1 MIFMLNNIDLD
12 QVKQYEAEI
21 KADDNE
27 ALFTTKM
34 TGTWQFDEN
43 GPQFTASAKTDNGP
57 VEFALT
63 HPNFEKLGN
72 YPSPMAYGLFWI
84 CGCAS
89 ATFMTAAAKNGI
101 KIDNLTTDIE
111 ADLDYH
117 AQFKLG
123 DQPLVGA
130 YRVTFNVTSEQATDE
145 QIQMLKDAA
154 YNGCM
159 ALYTVKTAVPLTVA
173 AKRV

>member
-1 MIFMLNNIDLD
+1 MLNNIDLA

-27 ALFTTKM
+27 ALFTTRM

-43 GPQFTASAKTDNGP
+43 GPQFTADAKTDAGP
-57 VEFALT
+57 VRFALT

-89 ATFMTAAAKNGI
+89 ATFMTAAAKRGI
-101 KIDNLTTDIE
+101 KIDALHTDIE

-117 AQFKLG
+117 AQFQLG
-123 DQPLVGA
+123 TQPMVGA
-130 YRVTFNVTSEQATDE
+130 YRVTFNVTSAQATDE
-145 QIQMLKDAA
+145 EIESLKEAA

-159 ALYTVKTAVPLTVA
+159 ALFTVRNAIPLTVS
-173 AKRV
+173 AKRA

>member
-1 MIFMLNNIDLD
+1 MLNNIDLA

-43 GPQFTASAKTDNGP
+43 GPQFTADAKTDAGP
-57 VEFALT
+57 VRFALT

-89 ATFMTAAAKNGI
+89 ATFMTAAAKREI
-101 KIDNLTTDIE
+101 KIDALHTDIE

-117 AQFKLG
+117 AQFQLG
-123 DQPLVGA
+123 TQPLVGA
-130 YRVTFNVTSEQATDE
+130 YRVTFTVTSAQATDE
-145 QIQMLKDAA
+145 EIESLKEAA

-159 ALYTVKTAVPLTVA
+159 ALFTVRNAIPLTVS
-173 AKRV
+173 AKRA

>member
-1 MIFMLNNIDLD
+1 MLNNIDLA

-27 ALFTTKM
+27 ALFTTRM

-43 GPQFTASAKTDNGP
+43 GPQFTADAKTDAGP
-57 VEFALT
+57 VRFALT

-89 ATFMTAAAKNGI
+89 ATFMTAAAKRGI
-101 KIDNLTTDIE
+101 KIDALHTDIE

-117 AQFKLG
+117 AQFQLG
-123 DQPLVGA
+123 TQPLVGA
-130 YRVTFNVTSEQATDE
+130 YRVSFNVTSAQATDE
-145 QIQMLKDAA
+145 EIECLKEAA

-159 ALYTVKTAVPLTVA
+159 SLFTVRNAISLTVS
-173 AKRV
+173 AKRA

>member
-1 MIFMLNNIDLD
+1 
-12 QVKQYEAEI
+12 
-21 KADDNE
+21 
-27 ALFTTKM
+27 
-34 TGTWQFDEN
+34 
-43 GPQFTASAKTDNGP
+43 
-57 VEFALT
+57 LT

>member
-1 MIFMLNNIDLD
+1 MLNNIDIA
-12 QVKQYEAEI
+12 QIKQYEAEI

-43 GPQFTASAKTDNGP
+43 GPQFTADAKTDAGP
-57 VEFALT
+57 ITFALA

-89 ATFMTAAAKNGI
+89 ATFMTAAAKRGI
-101 KIDNLTTDIE
+101 KIDALHTNIE
-111 ADLDYH
+111 VDLDYH
-117 AQFKLG
+117 AQFQLG
-123 DQPLVGA
+123 TQPLVGA
-130 YRVTFNVTSEQATDE
+130 YRITFNVTSAQATDE
-145 QIQMLKDAA
+145 EIESLKQAA

-159 ALYTVKTAVPLTVA
+159 ALFTVRNAIPLTVS
-173 AKRV
+173 AKRA

>member
-1 MIFMLNNIDLD
+1 MLNNIDIA

-43 GPQFTASAKTDNGP
+43 GPQFTADAKTDAGP
-57 VEFALT
+57 VTFALA

-89 ATFMTAAAKNGI
+89 VTFMTAAAKRGI
-101 KIDNLTTDIE
+101 KIDALHTDIE

-117 AQFKLG
+117 AQFQLG
-123 DQPLVGA
+123 TQPLVGA
-130 YRVTFNVTSEQATDE
+130 YRVIFNVTSAQATDE
-145 QIQMLKDAA
+145 EIESLKQAA

-159 ALYTVKTAVPLTVA
+159 ALFTVRTAIPLTVS
-173 AKRV
+173 AKRA

>member
-1 MIFMLNNIDLD
+1 MLNNIDIT
-12 QVKQYEAEI
+12 QVKKYEDEI

-27 ALFTTKM
+27 ARFTTKM
-34 TGTWQFDEN
+34 TGTWQFDET
-43 GPQFTASAKTDNGP
+43 GPQFTADVKTDSGH
-57 VEFALT
+57 VTFALT

-89 ATFMTAAAKNGI
+89 ATFMTAATKRGI
-101 KIDNLTTDIE
+101 KIDALHTDIE

-117 AQFKLG
+117 AQFQLG
-123 DQPLVGA
+123 TQPLVGE
-130 YRVTFNVTSEQATDE
+130 YRITFHVTSAEATDE
-145 QIQMLKDAA
+145 EIESLRDAA

-159 ALYTVKTAVPLTVA
+159 ALFTVRNAIPLTVSTQ
-173 AKRV
+173 RV

>member
-1 MIFMLNNIDLD
+1 MSLNNIDLP
-12 QVKQYEAEI
+12 QVKQYEADI
-21 KADDNE
+21 KADDSE

-34 TGTWQFDEN
+34 GGDWQFDEN
-43 GPQFTASAKTDNGP
+43 GPQFTATAKTDNGP
-57 VEFALT
+57 VTFALA

-89 ATFMTAAAKNGI
+89 ATFMTAATKRNI
-101 KIDNLTTDIE
+101 KIDSLHTDIE

-117 AQFKLG
+117 AQFQLG
-123 DQPLVGA
+123 TQPLVGE
-130 YRVTFNVTSEQATDE
+130 YRIVFNVTSAQATDAE
-145 QIQMLKDAA
+145 IESLKQAA
-154 YNGCM
+154 LNGCM
-159 ALYTVKTAVPLTVA
+159 AMFTVKNAIPLTVS

>member
-1 MIFMLNNIDLD
+1 MLNNIDLA

-43 GPQFTASAKTDNGP
+43 GPQFTADAKTDAGP
-57 VEFALT
+57 VTFALT

-89 ATFMTAAAKNGI
+89 ATFMTAAAKRGHRSRPRLPCTVPARNTASGWC
-101 KIDNLTTDIE
+101 
-111 ADLDYH
+111 
-117 AQFKLG
+117 
-123 DQPLVGA
+123 
-130 YRVTFNVTSEQATDE
+130 
-145 QIQMLKDAA
+145 IQSYLQR
-154 YNGCM
+154 NQRTGN
-159 ALYTVKTAVPLTVA
+159 
-173 AKRV
+173 

>member
-1 MIFMLNNIDLD
+1 MLNNIDLD

-34 TGTWQFDEN
+34 TGEWQFEEP
-43 GPQFTASAKTDNGP
+43 GPQFVAFAKTDKGP
-57 VEFALT
+57 HKFALT
-63 HPNFEKLGN
+63 HPNFEKLGD
-72 YPSPMAYGLFWI
+72 YPSPMAFGLFWI

-101 KIDNLTTDIE
+101 KIDALTTDIE
-111 ADLDYH
+111 SDLDYH

-130 YRVTFNVTSEQATDE
+130 FRITFKVKSEQATDE
-145 QIQMLKDAA
+145 QIEMLRQAA
-154 YNGCM
+154 LNGCM
-159 ALYTVKTAVPLTVA
+159 AMYTVKTAIPLTVT
-173 AKRV
+173 AKRA

>member
-1 MIFMLNNIDLD
+1 
-12 QVKQYEAEI
+12 
-21 KADDNE
+21 
-27 ALFTTKM
+27 
-34 TGTWQFDEN
+34 
-43 GPQFTASAKTDNGP
+43 
-57 VEFALT
+57 
-63 HPNFEKLGN
+63 
-72 YPSPMAYGLFWI
+72 
-84 CGCAS
+84 
-89 ATFMTAAAKNGI
+89 MTAAAKNGI

-123 DQPLVGA
+123 TQPLVGA
-130 YRVTFNVTSEQATDE
+130 YRITFNVTSEQATDE
-145 QIQMLKDAA
+145 QIEMLKDAA

>member
-1 MIFMLNNIDLD
+1 MLNNIDLA

-27 ALFTTKM
+27 ALFTTRM

-43 GPQFTASAKTDNGP
+43 GPQFTADAKTDAGP
-57 VEFALT
+57 VRFALT

-89 ATFMTAAAKNGI
+89 AAFMTAAAKRGI
-101 KIDNLTTDIE
+101 KIDALHTDIE

-117 AQFKLG
+117 AQFQLG
-123 DQPLVGA
+123 TQPLVGA
-130 YRVTFNVTSEQATDE
+130 YRVTFNVTSAQATDE
-145 QIQMLKDAA
+145 EIESLKEAA

-159 ALYTVKTAVPLTVA
+159 ALNTVRNEIRKTEY
-173 AKRV
+173 AKRA

>member
-1 MIFMLNNIDLD
+1 MHE
-12 QVKQYEAEI
+12 EAEI

-27 ALFTTKM
+27 TLFTTKM

-43 GPQFTASAKTDNGP
+43 GPQFTAGAKTDAGP
-57 VEFALT
+57 VTFALA

-89 ATFMTAAAKNGI
+89 ATFMTAAAKRGI
-101 KIDNLTTDIE
+101 KIDALHTDIE

-117 AQFKLG
+117 AQFQLG
-123 DQPLVGA
+123 TQPLVGA
-130 YRVTFNVTSEQATDE
+130 YRITFNVTSAQATDAE
-145 QIQMLKDAA
+145 IESLKQAA

-159 ALYTVKTAVPLTVA
+159 ALFTVRNAIPLTVS
-173 AKRV
+173 AKRA

>member
-1 MIFMLNNIDLD
+1 MLNNIDLA

-34 TGTWQFDEN
+34 TGTWQCDEN
-43 GPQFTASAKTDNGP
+43 GPQFTADAKTDAGP
-57 VEFALT
+57 VRFALT

-89 ATFMTAAAKNGI
+89 ATFMTAAAKRGI
-101 KIDNLTTDIE
+101 KIDALHTDIE

-117 AQFKLG
+117 AQFQLG
-123 DQPLVGA
+123 TQPLVGA
-130 YRVTFNVTSEQATDE
+130 YRATFNVTSAQATDE
-145 QIQMLKDAA
+145 EIDSLKEAA

-159 ALYTVKTAVPLTVA
+159 ALFTVRNAIPLTVS
-173 AKRV
+173 AKRA

>member
-1 MIFMLNNIDLD
+1 MLNNIDIA

-43 GPQFTASAKTDNGP
+43 GPQFTADAKTDAGP
-57 VEFALT
+57 VTFALA

-89 ATFMTAAAKNGI
+89 ATFMTAAAKRGI
-101 KIDNLTTDIE
+101 KIDALHTDIE

-117 AQFKLG
+117 AQFQLG
-123 DQPLVGA
+123 TQPLVGA
-130 YRVTFNVTSEQATDE
+130 YRVTFNVTSAQATDE
-145 QIQMLKDAA
+145 EIESLKQAA

-159 ALYTVKTAVPLTVA
+159 ALFTVRTVIPLTVS
-173 AKRV
+173 AKRA

>member
-1 MIFMLNNIDLD
+1 MLNNIDIE

-27 ALFTTKM
+27 ALFTTRM

-43 GPQFTASAKTDNGP
+43 GPQFTADAKTDAGP
-57 VEFALT
+57 VRFALI

-89 ATFMTAAAKNGI
+89 ATFMTAAAKRGI
-101 KIDNLTTDIE
+101 KIDALHTDIE

-117 AQFKLG
+117 AQFQLG
-123 DQPLVGA
+123 TQPLVGA
-130 YRVTFNVTSEQATDE
+130 YRVTFNVTSAQATDE
-145 QIQMLKDAA
+145 EIESLKEAA

-159 ALYTVKTAVPLTVA
+159 ALFTVRNAIPLTVS
-173 AKRV
+173 AKRA

>member
-1 MIFMLNNIDLD
+1 
-12 QVKQYEAEI
+12 
-21 KADDNE
+21 DNE

-34 TGTWQFDEN
+34 TGTWQVDEN
-43 GPQFTASAKTDNGP
+43 VPQFTADAKTDAGP
-57 VEFALT
+57 VRFALT

-89 ATFMTAAAKNGI
+89 ATFMTAAAKRGI
-101 KIDNLTTDIE
+101 KIDALHTDIE

-117 AQFKLG
+117 AQFQLG
-123 DQPLVGA
+123 TQPLVGA
-130 YRVTFNVTSEQATDE
+130 YRVTFNVTSAQATDE
-145 QIQMLKDAA
+145 EIESLKEAA

-159 ALYTVKTAVPLTVA
+159 ALFTVRNAIPLTVS
-173 AKRV
+173 AKRA

>member
-1 MIFMLNNIDLD
+1 MLNNIDIA

-27 ALFTTKM
+27 ALFTTHM
-34 TGTWQFDEN
+34 TGTWEFDEN
-43 GPQFTASAKTDNGP
+43 GPQFTANAKTDLGP
-57 VEFALT
+57 VKLSLA

-72 YPSPMAYGLFWI
+72 YPSPMSYGLFWI

-89 ATFMTAAAKNGI
+89 ATFMTAATKNNI
-101 KIDNLTTDIE
+101 KIDALTTDIE

-123 DQPLVGA
+123 TQPLVGA
-130 YRVTFNVTSEQATDE
+130 YRITFNVKSAQATDE
-145 QIQMLKDAA
+145 QIEMLKDAA
-154 YNGCM
+154 LAGCM
-159 ALYTVKTAVPLTVA
+159 AMYTVRNAIPLTVT
-173 AKRV
+173 AKRA